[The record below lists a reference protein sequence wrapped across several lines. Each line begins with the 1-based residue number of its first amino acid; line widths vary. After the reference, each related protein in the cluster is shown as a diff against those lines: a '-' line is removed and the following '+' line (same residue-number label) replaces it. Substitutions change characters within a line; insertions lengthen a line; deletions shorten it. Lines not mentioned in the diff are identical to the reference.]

1 MGLIDDDSFNES
13 VHSSAIMLTD
23 ESDRIPSTTLA
34 VLRGILVKSLSRENL
49 SLTDQ
54 QQLLGTRKARHVQFS
69 LAGNRDAT
77 VQKQSRPSS
86 ANRELQKER
95 EERIKQM
102 KERQN
107 EERQKKLE
115 ELKAQALAAQKF
127 REQKEEERRRRMDDL
142 RRRES
147 DRRSQV
153 EERRRAIIEADNE
166 RREYILR
173 KNQER
178 DQRMETKRRNDRG
191 SIQFAFG
198 SSTPRMIDTSDS
210 GMCSS
215 FWAHRRATSITNVA
229 YTGAALTRRSS
240 ERELTD
246 SASKKRA
253 TSASGLDRSTDDQR
267 RMSSSMYE
275 VFNWTSTSECPR
287 KLTFSLAGS
296 GINIDDPPTA
306 AEYQP
311 AASRNYASGKDDT
324 AEMNYQRTVNRRKT
338 DLMPTIPSPRD
349 SSRSSLGTHTPRTP
363 GRAFSMTRL
372 DQLAQP
378 RRRNGEHISAI
389 LERERRQALELEN
402 LTRLS
407 LSSSRSSPTG
417 SGGNSKR
424 MSRSMS
430 QLAGSGAKYR
440 NQSQDS
446 NSGRSPGFG
455 GGRKSSFNSSSINS
469 GSTSPM
475 RRNDTSKSMSQLNT
489 AGSTPRITKT
499 ERLRQQYHHH
509 QQQQQHHQ
517 QHQNQLLVTNG
528 LRSGE
533 MTPTSLN
540 TSRPG
545 SAMSSSTTASGI
557 VYRRTLPAQRKPRPA
572 SIAVT
577 GVSASGLKED
587 KPPLPKTG
595 SGASTGSG
603 VSSATSKHRLSSAG
617 SGSLTTTPAKSASG
631 TETPTKK
638 PLTLHSAEKRS
649 AGARGATPKAS
660 STPLQS
666 PGPEKASRN
675 LLDSLKKSADG
686 PKKVPASKTP
696 AQKDDAVVVE
706 AKQEPP
712 SVAAPK
718 VEELSAQQE
727 AILQRDDGSQ
737 QASLV
742 EVDQSFGQEEQPQQ
756 QQEEVV
762 VPVQQEAPAPAQ
774 TEDAELPKQ
783 AEEAVT
789 VEVVEQAPTTKQQQQ
804 APLEQQDVSAVQAA
818 EPTMMVAEEVPENV
832 NGSLTVEVSGA
843 GADAMTASMI
853 AKRINTEEEAKA
865 ALAERRRL
873 AREEAERLAE
883 LERKRIEAEEQ
894 AERQRILEEEER
906 LRKLEEETIRLAE
919 EQRRMEEERL
929 QQAIEEARRRDEEER
944 KRREE
949 EARQKA
955 EREEA
960 ERKAREEA
968 ERQRVEM
975 AERLKKEEKEREERR
990 KRVEAIM
997 SRTRAK
1003 GAANNTPT
1011 KNNEDDKENA
1021 MSKSQIVLSSTPAA
1035 LPTGTAMS
1043 ASTISMTDSFIA
1055 SEIRQEQQ
1063 QQQQQTQHQS
1073 LEQAMESLSL
1083 SNNNTTSS
1091 NSSSSSSDTL
1101 ANSSTINNN
1110 INNNNNNTNGGNV
1123 QFDKSVTEKENL
1135 LLASSTAGAAVVVA
1149 NNNLNNGSTSNGTVV
1164 EPATNEEGTNGTKGE
1179 SLLLTTNGKSEQQS
1193 PAMMA
1198 SSNGSSNATTANS
1211 TSDLI
1216 IEDALMGQTNGHKN
1230 GTMDNVF
1237 AVNDSMKAQT
1247 VPTELTNNFYTP
1259 KNGDHHQ
1266 NGDSSGDGAD
1276 RDAYPSLIEPNTAGT
1291 EQQQHCSS
1299 FDSSGTVSTATTETT
1314 IVMADGASTNADQL
1328 IDFASFSTS
1337 EEPFGHSMPRDASVS
1352 DANFNPLLA
1361 SPAFGGSVAGAGSE
1375 NETSLAQHTPLD
1387 VHNISNNNSI
1397 NPFFTVSDPVL
1408 LDSKRRESGGNDA
1421 PEAVLFDLTLDNT
1434 GNGGS
1439 NNSITSSPFF
1449 NNNNNNNTAPS
1460 SNNTPWLVSA
1470 TTDGQENR
1478 DLSLL

>member
-1 MGLIDDDSFNES
+1 MP
-13 VHSSAIMLTD
+13 SSAAMLTD

-49 SLTDQ
+49 SLIDQ

-69 LAGNRDAT
+69 LEMRPYKNNQDRLQPIET
-77 VQKQSRPSS
+77 VYMNNLLRIPFTGLLALAMIVSITVEIQKV
-86 ANRELQKER
+86 ER

-178 DQRMETKRRNDRG
+178 EQRMETKRRNDRG

-253 TSASGLDRSTDDQR
+253 TSASGLDRSTD
-267 RMSSSMYE
+267 
-275 VFNWTSTSECPR
+275 
-287 KLTFSLAGS
+287 
-296 GINIDDPPTA
+296 
-306 AEYQP
+306 
-311 AASRNYASGKDDT
+311 DDT

-417 SGGNSKR
+417 SGSNSKR

-446 NSGRSPGFG
+446 NSGRSPGFS
-455 GGRKSSFNSSSINS
+455 GGRKSSFNSSSMNS
-469 GSTSPM
+469 GSNSPM

-489 AGSTPRITKT
+489 VGSTPRITKT
-499 ERLRQQYHHH
+499 ERLRQQYHH
-509 QQQQQHHQ
+509 QQQQ

-577 GVSASGLKED
+577 GVTASGLKED

-603 VSSATSKHRLSSAG
+603 VTSASSKHRLSSAG
-617 SGSLTTTPAKSASG
+617 SGSIHTTPAKSSSG
-631 TETPTKK
+631 METPTKK
-638 PLTLHSAEKRS
+638 PMTLHSAEKRS
-649 AGARGATPKAS
+649 TSIRGTTPKAS

-666 PGPEKASRN
+666 PGPEKASRS
-675 LLDSLKKSADG
+675 LQDSLKKAADVG
-686 PKKVPASKTP
+686 KKVPSTNEKPLAKVP
-696 AQKDDAVVVE
+696 VPKDDAVVVE
-706 AKQEPP
+706 AKQDAPP
-712 SVAAPK
+712 VAPK
-718 VEELSAQQE
+718 LEEQNAVPE
-727 AILQRDDGSQ
+727 TVASQ
-737 QASLV
+737 DESTPQASLV

-762 VPVQQEAPAPAQ
+762 IPVQQEAPAPAQ
-774 TEDAELPKQ
+774 TEVVELSHQADAITEPTPL
-783 AEEAVT
+783 
-789 VEVVEQAPTTKQQQQ
+789 VEQAEM
-804 APLEQQDVSAVQAA
+804 EQQEISVVKM
-818 EPTMMVAEEVPENV
+818 ETTVMPAEETIEIV
-832 NGSLTVEVSGA
+832 NSNLTIDGA
-843 GADAMTASMI
+843 GIGADAMTASMI
-853 AKRINTEEEAKA
+853 AKRITTEEEAKA

-873 AREEAERLAE
+873 AREEAERQAE

-1003 GAANNTPT
+1003 GAASNTPT

-1035 LPTGTAMS
+1035 LSTGTAI
-1043 ASTISMTDSFIA
+1043 T
-1055 SEIRQEQQ
+1055 
-1063 QQQQQTQHQS
+1063 
-1073 LEQAMESLSL
+1073 
-1083 SNNNTTSS
+1083 
-1091 NSSSSSSDTL
+1091 
-1101 ANSSTINNN
+1101 
-1110 INNNNNNTNGGNV
+1110 
-1123 QFDKSVTEKENL
+1123 
-1135 LLASSTAGAAVVVA
+1135 
-1149 NNNLNNGSTSNGTVV
+1149 TSNGTGDDTS
-1164 EPATNEEGTNGTKGE
+1164 TNAEGTNNGTKSE
-1179 SLLLTTNGKSEQQS
+1179 SLALTTNGKTEQQS
-1193 PAMMA
+1193 STMMA
-1198 SSNGSSNATTANS
+1198 SSNGSNATANS

-1237 AVNDSMKAQT
+1237 AVNDLMKPEN
-1247 VPTELTNNFYTP
+1247 VPMELNDFIIS
-1259 KNGDHHQ
+1259 KHGDLHLY
-1266 NGDSSGDGAD
+1266 DDGS
-1276 RDAYPSLIEPNTAGT
+1276 YPSIVNRSATVDEK
-1291 EQQQHCSS
+1291 QHSS
-1299 FDSSGTVSTATTETT
+1299 FDSSGTGSTVTTEST
-1314 IVMADGASTNADQL
+1314 IVTAGYPSTNAVDPL
-1328 IDFASFSTS
+1328 IDFASFSINDDPGQS
-1337 EEPFGHSMPRDASVS
+1337 IPREGSVS
-1352 DANFNPLLA
+1352 DANFNPLI
-1361 SPAFGGSVAGAGSE
+1361 PFGTADSDKMTVV
-1375 NETSLAQHTPLD
+1375 QHTSLD
-1387 VHNISNNNSI
+1387 VHNASNNNSI
-1397 NPFFTVSDPVL
+1397 NPFFVSNENVTYPVQ
-1408 LDSKRRESGGNDA
+1408 DERDRELSDNHA
-1421 PEAVLFDLTLDNT
+1421 SEAVLFDLALDNT
-1434 GNGGS
+1434 TSTTTTGS
-1439 NNSITSSPFF
+1439 TLF
-1449 NNNNNNNTAPS
+1449 NNNNNTP

-1470 TTDGQENR
+1470 TSDGQDNR
-1478 DLSLL
+1478 GNVGRSGRQAAAPYIHSFFPSILNTALAF

>member
-1 MGLIDDDSFNES
+1 LLVMGLIDDDSFNES

-86 ANRELQKER
+86 ANRDRLHEQSVAHTLHWFACVGDDSVDNGRNTEELQKER

-253 TSASGLDRSTDDQR
+253 TSASGLDRSTD
-267 RMSSSMYE
+267 
-275 VFNWTSTSECPR
+275 
-287 KLTFSLAGS
+287 
-296 GINIDDPPTA
+296 
-306 AEYQP
+306 
-311 AASRNYASGKDDT
+311 DDT

-617 SGSLTTTPAKSASG
+617 SGSITTTPAKSASG

-818 EPTMMVAEEVPENV
+818 EPTVMVAEEVPENV

-1021 MSKSQIVLSSTPAA
+1021 MSKSQI
-1035 LPTGTAMS
+1035 
-1043 ASTISMTDSFIA
+1043 
-1055 SEIRQEQQ
+1055 
-1063 QQQQQTQHQS
+1063 
-1073 LEQAMESLSL
+1073 
-1083 SNNNTTSS
+1083 
-1091 NSSSSSSDTL
+1091 
-1101 ANSSTINNN
+1101 
-1110 INNNNNNTNGGNV
+1110 
-1123 QFDKSVTEKENL
+1123 FDKSVTEKENL

-1247 VPTELTNNFYTP
+1247 VPTELTNDFYTP

-1266 NGDSSGDGAD
+1266 NGDSSGDGTD

-1299 FDSSGTVSTATTETT
+1299 FDSSGTVSTVTTETT

-1449 NNNNNNNTAPS
+1449 NNNNNNNNNTAPS

-1478 DLSLL
+1478 GK

>member
-1 MGLIDDDSFNES
+1 
-13 VHSSAIMLTD
+13 MLTD

-311 AASRNYASGKDDT
+311 AASRNYASGKGKAILYVCSCDSNGRTAMPSISPLPSFASLFKHDT

-363 GRAFSMTRL
+363 GS
-372 DQLAQP
+372 
-378 RRRNGEHISAI
+378 
-389 LERERRQALELEN
+389 
-402 LTRLS
+402 
-407 LSSSRSSPTG
+407 
-417 SGGNSKR
+417 
-424 MSRSMS
+424 
-430 QLAGSGAKYR
+430 
-440 NQSQDS
+440 
-446 NSGRSPGFG
+446 
-455 GGRKSSFNSSSINS
+455 
-469 GSTSPM
+469 
-475 RRNDTSKSMSQLNT
+475 
-489 AGSTPRITKT
+489 
-499 ERLRQQYHHH
+499 
-509 QQQQQHHQ
+509 
-517 QHQNQLLVTNG
+517 

-577 GVSASGLKED
+577 GVSASGLKE
-587 KPPLPKTG
+587 G
-595 SGASTGSG
+595 F
-603 VSSATSKHRLSSAG
+603 ATSKHRLSSAG
-617 SGSLTTTPAKSASG
+617 SGSITTTPAKSASG

-666 PGPEKASRN
+666 PGPEKASRS

-686 PKKVPASKTP
+686 PKKAPASKTP

-706 AKQEPP
+706 AKQEP

-727 AILQRDDGSQ
+727 AILPRDDGSQ

-783 AEEAVT
+783 AEEVVT

-818 EPTMMVAEEVPENV
+818 EPTVMVAEEVPENV

-1110 INNNNNNTNGGNV
+1110 INNNNNNNTNGGNV

-1230 GTMDNVF
+1230 GTMDNVLF
-1237 AVNDSMKAQT
+1237 
-1247 VPTELTNNFYTP
+1247 
-1259 KNGDHHQ
+1259 
-1266 NGDSSGDGAD
+1266 
-1276 RDAYPSLIEPNTAGT
+1276 
-1291 EQQQHCSS
+1291 
-1299 FDSSGTVSTATTETT
+1299 
-1314 IVMADGASTNADQL
+1314 
-1328 IDFASFSTS
+1328 
-1337 EEPFGHSMPRDASVS
+1337 PRVS
-1352 DANFNPLLA
+1352 D
-1361 SPAFGGSVAGAGSE
+1361 
-1375 NETSLAQHTPLD
+1375 
-1387 VHNISNNNSI
+1387 I
-1397 NPFFTVSDPVL
+1397 
-1408 LDSKRRESGGNDA
+1408 
-1421 PEAVLFDLTLDNT
+1421 
-1434 GNGGS
+1434 
-1439 NNSITSSPFF
+1439 
-1449 NNNNNNNTAPS
+1449 
-1460 SNNTPWLVSA
+1460 
-1470 TTDGQENR
+1470 
-1478 DLSLL
+1478 

>member
-1 MGLIDDDSFNES
+1 
-13 VHSSAIMLTD
+13 MLTD

-86 ANRELQKER
+86 ANRDRLHEQSVAHTLHWFACVGDDSVDNGRNTEELQKER

-253 TSASGLDRSTDDQR
+253 TSASGLDRSTD
-267 RMSSSMYE
+267 
-275 VFNWTSTSECPR
+275 
-287 KLTFSLAGS
+287 
-296 GINIDDPPTA
+296 
-306 AEYQP
+306 
-311 AASRNYASGKDDT
+311 
-324 AEMNYQRTVNRRKT
+324 
-338 DLMPTIPSPRD
+338 
-349 SSRSSLGTHTPRTP
+349 
-363 GRAFSMTRL
+363 
-372 DQLAQP
+372 
-378 RRRNGEHISAI
+378 
-389 LERERRQALELEN
+389 
-402 LTRLS
+402 
-407 LSSSRSSPTG
+407 
-417 SGGNSKR
+417 
-424 MSRSMS
+424 
-430 QLAGSGAKYR
+430 
-440 NQSQDS
+440 
-446 NSGRSPGFG
+446 
-455 GGRKSSFNSSSINS
+455 
-469 GSTSPM
+469 
-475 RRNDTSKSMSQLNT
+475 
-489 AGSTPRITKT
+489 
-499 ERLRQQYHHH
+499 
-509 QQQQQHHQ
+509 
-517 QHQNQLLVTNG
+517 G

-577 GVSASGLKED
+577 GVSASGLKE
-587 KPPLPKTG
+587 G
-595 SGASTGSG
+595 F
-603 VSSATSKHRLSSAG
+603 ATSKHRLSSAG
-617 SGSLTTTPAKSASG
+617 SGSITTTPAKSASG

-666 PGPEKASRN
+666 PGPEKASRS

-686 PKKVPASKTP
+686 PKKAPASKTP

-706 AKQEPP
+706 AKQEP

-727 AILQRDDGSQ
+727 AILPRDDGSQ

-783 AEEAVT
+783 AEEVVT

-818 EPTMMVAEEVPENV
+818 EPTVMVAEEVPENV

-1110 INNNNNNTNGGNV
+1110 INNNNNNNTNGGNV

-1230 GTMDNVF
+1230 GTMDNVLF
-1237 AVNDSMKAQT
+1237 
-1247 VPTELTNNFYTP
+1247 
-1259 KNGDHHQ
+1259 
-1266 NGDSSGDGAD
+1266 
-1276 RDAYPSLIEPNTAGT
+1276 
-1291 EQQQHCSS
+1291 
-1299 FDSSGTVSTATTETT
+1299 
-1314 IVMADGASTNADQL
+1314 
-1328 IDFASFSTS
+1328 
-1337 EEPFGHSMPRDASVS
+1337 PRVS
-1352 DANFNPLLA
+1352 D
-1361 SPAFGGSVAGAGSE
+1361 
-1375 NETSLAQHTPLD
+1375 
-1387 VHNISNNNSI
+1387 I
-1397 NPFFTVSDPVL
+1397 
-1408 LDSKRRESGGNDA
+1408 
-1421 PEAVLFDLTLDNT
+1421 
-1434 GNGGS
+1434 
-1439 NNSITSSPFF
+1439 
-1449 NNNNNNNTAPS
+1449 
-1460 SNNTPWLVSA
+1460 
-1470 TTDGQENR
+1470 
-1478 DLSLL
+1478 

>member
-178 DQRMETKRRNDRG
+178 EQRMETKRRNDRG

-363 GRAFSMTRL
+363 DRAFSMTRL

-455 GGRKSSFNSSSINS
+455 GGRKSSFNSS
-469 GSTSPM
+469 
-475 RRNDTSKSMSQLNT
+475 
-489 AGSTPRITKT
+489 
-499 ERLRQQYHHH
+499 
-509 QQQQQHHQ
+509 
-517 QHQNQLLVTNG
+517 
-528 LRSGE
+528 
-533 MTPTSLN
+533 LN

-617 SGSLTTTPAKSASG
+617 SGSITTTPAKSASG

-649 AGARGATPKAS
+649 AGARGSTPKAS

-686 PKKVPASKTP
+686 PKKAPAPKTP

-706 AKQEPP
+706 AKQEP

-818 EPTMMVAEEVPENV
+818 EPTAMVAEEVPENV

-1063 QQQQQTQHQS
+1063 QQQQQQTQQQS

-1110 INNNNNNTNGGNV
+1110 INNNNNNNNNTNGGNV

-1247 VPTELTNNFYTP
+1247 VSTELTNDFYTP
-1259 KNGDHHQ
+1259 KNGEHHQ

-1276 RDAYPSLIEPNTAGT
+1276 RDAYPSLIEPANTAGT

-1299 FDSSGTVSTATTETT
+1299 FDSSGTVSTVTTETT

-1361 SPAFGGSVAGAGSE
+1361 SPAFGGSVAAGSE
-1375 NETSLAQHTPLD
+1375 NETSLAQHTSLD

-1449 NNNNNNNTAPS
+1449 NNNNNNTAPS

>member
-1 MGLIDDDSFNES
+1 MVYLDDDGTPN
-13 VHSSAIMLTD
+13 SSIVMLAD

-49 SLTDQ
+49 TLTDQ
-54 QQLLGTRKARHVQFS
+54 QQLLDTRRDRHVQFS
-69 LAGNRDAT
+69 LAGNRDASA
-77 VQKQSRPSS
+77 QKQSRPSS

-246 SASKKRA
+246 GAAKKRA

-275 VFNWTSTSECPR
+275 VFNWSSTSECPR
-287 KLTFSLAGS
+287 KLTFSLAAGP
-296 GINIDDPPTA
+296 GINIDEPPTA

-311 AASRNYASGKDDT
+311 AVTRSSHASGKDDT

-363 GRAFSMTRL
+363 G
-372 DQLAQP
+372 
-378 RRRNGEHISAI
+378 
-389 LERERRQALELEN
+389 
-402 LTRLS
+402 
-407 LSSSRSSPTG
+407 
-417 SGGNSKR
+417 
-424 MSRSMS
+424 
-430 QLAGSGAKYR
+430 
-440 NQSQDS
+440 
-446 NSGRSPGFG
+446 
-455 GGRKSSFNSSSINS
+455 
-469 GSTSPM
+469 
-475 RRNDTSKSMSQLNT
+475 
-489 AGSTPRITKT
+489 
-499 ERLRQQYHHH
+499 
-509 QQQQQHHQ
+509 
-517 QHQNQLLVTNG
+517 

-545 SAMSSSTTASGI
+545 SALSSSTTASGV
-557 VYRRTLPAQRKPRPA
+557 VYRRSVPAQRKPRPA

-577 GVSASGLKED
+577 GVSASGLKEE

-595 SGASTGSG
+595 SGAPGTGVGAAHTGS
-603 VSSATSKHRLSSAG
+603 KLRLSSAG
-617 SGSLTTTPAKSASG
+617 SGSINTTPVKSASG
-631 TETPTKK
+631 TDTPTRK
-638 PLTLHSAEKRS
+638 PLSIHSTEKR
-649 AGARGATPKAS
+649 ARGSTTPRVASS

-666 PGPEKASRN
+666 PGPEKANRT
-675 LLDSLKKSADG
+675 LQDSLKKNGAEVATKKPAPLADD
-686 PKKVPASKTP
+686 KAN
-696 AQKDDAVVVE
+696 
-706 AKQEPP
+706 AKQ
-712 SVAAPK
+712 
-718 VEELSAQQE
+718 Q
-727 AILQRDDGSQ
+727 
-737 QASLV
+737 
-742 EVDQSFGQEEQPQQ
+742 
-756 QQEEVV
+756 
-762 VPVQQEAPAPAQ
+762 
-774 TEDAELPKQ
+774 
-783 AEEAVT
+783 
-789 VEVVEQAPTTKQQQQ
+789 QQQQ
-804 APLEQQDVSAVQAA
+804 APKEEVTVEENKNKSGPDTVAAVPVPVPSAEPPVQPEPAGPTQEPVEQPPTAVVQGTAQQEQQQQQQQQKDTAPQDQVEPVVIVTTEEVSTVPAVA
-818 EPTMMVAEEVPENV
+818 EPTEPTPAVKQQQEPVRRDTAPETTVAPVAEVPESNLV
-832 NGSLTVEVSGA
+832 AADAGTGGA
-843 GADAMTASMI
+843 GGDMMTASMI
-853 AKRINTEEEAKA
+853 AKRITTEEEAKA

-873 AREEAERLAE
+873 AREEAERQAE
-883 LERKRIEAEEQ
+883 LERRRIEAEEQ

-906 LRKLEEETIRLAE
+906 LRKLEEDTIRLAE
-919 EQRRMEEERL
+919 EQRRMEDERL

-949 EARQKA
+949 EARQKV

-968 ERQRVEM
+968 ERQRLEM
-975 AERLKKEEKEREERR
+975 VERLKKEEKEREERR

-1003 GAANNTPT
+1003 GSANNTPS

-1021 MSKSQIVLSSTPAA
+1021 MSKSQIVLSSTPAV

-1055 SEIRQEQQ
+1055 SEIRQEQEQ
-1063 QQQQQTQHQS
+1063 QQQQQQQEQQQSNES
-1073 LEQAMESLSL
+1073 LEKAMESLSL
-1083 SNNNTTSS
+1083 SNNNINTNNGIDSNS
-1091 NSSSSSSDTL
+1091 NSSNTSSSE
-1101 ANSSTINNN
+1101 TIA
-1110 INNNNNNTNGGNV
+1110 NNNNNISGSNNSEYER
-1123 QFDKSVTEKENL
+1123 SVTEKESL
-1135 LLASSTAGAAVVVA
+1135 LLNASGAVVA
-1149 NNNLNNGSTSNGTVV
+1149 NNNLNNSTSGGVSNGTIGSTT
-1164 EPATNEEGTNGTKGE
+1164 ANDEGPLVT
-1179 SLLLTTNGKSEQQS
+1179 TTNGKAEP
-1193 PAMMA
+1193 PAT
-1198 SSNGSSNATTANS
+1198 SNGGSHGDSANTT

-1230 GTMDNVF
+1230 GTIDNVF
-1237 AVNDSMKAQT
+1237 DEHVGGGGGIGGDTVSLEST
-1247 VPTELTNNFYTP
+1247 VPIPLEITGDFLSP
-1259 KNGDHHQ
+1259 KQPNYDVTASFDPFSPFG
-1266 NGDSSGDGAD
+1266 GDGDDDGGAFGEH
-1276 RDAYPSLIEPNTAGT
+1276 P
-1291 EQQQHCSS
+1291 EQQQSS
-1299 FDSSGTVSTATTETT
+1299 FDSSATSSTATTDTTT
-1314 IVMADGASTNADQL
+1314 ITTTGTVSGTTGYDQL
-1328 IDFASFSTS
+1328 IDFASLPTVDDD
-1337 EEPFGHSMPRDASVS
+1337 GDDDARAVVTNDS
-1352 DANFNPLLA
+1352 NFNPLVA
-1361 SPAFGGSVAGAGSE
+1361 TGGSDAEHHHHSFDYR
-1375 NETSLAQHTPLD
+1375 NN
-1387 VHNISNNNSI
+1387 HNNNNNSI
-1397 NPFFTVSDPVL
+1397 N
-1408 LDSKRRESGGNDA
+1408 
-1421 PEAVLFDLTLDNT
+1421 LFDITPSFDDGGDRT
-1434 GNGGS
+1434 GTNYL
-1439 NNSITSSPFF
+1439 
-1449 NNNNNNNTAPS
+1449 NNNNNATLTATTNPR
-1460 SNNTPWLVSA
+1460 LVSA
-1470 TTDGQENR
+1470 TSDGQENR

>member
-1 MGLIDDDSFNES
+1 MLKVKIAAPELELDAFVVILMALIDDDSFNES
-13 VHSSAIMLTD
+13 MPSSATIMLTD

-54 QQLLGTRKARHVQFS
+54 QQLLGETRKARHVQFS
-69 LAGNRDAT
+69 L
-77 VQKQSRPSS
+77 
-86 ANRELQKER
+86 ELQKER

-178 DQRMETKRRNDRG
+178 EQRMETKRRNDRG

-296 GINIDDPPTA
+296 GINIDDPPSA

-311 AASRNYASGKDDT
+311 AASHDT

-363 GRAFSMTRL
+363 GSRAFSMTRL

-455 GGRKSSFNSSSINS
+455 GGRKSSFNSSSMNS

-489 AGSTPRITKT
+489 VGSTPRVTKT
-499 ERLRQQYHHH
+499 ERLRQQYH
-509 QQQQQHHQ
+509 QQQQHQ

-533 MTPTSLN
+533 MTPNSLN

-577 GVSASGLKED
+577 GVTASGLKED

-617 SGSLTTTPAKSASG
+617 SGSINTTPAKSASG
-631 TETPTKK
+631 TETPTKR
-638 PLTLHSAEKRS
+638 PLSIHSAEKRS
-649 AGARGATPKAS
+649 TSVRGATPKAS

-675 LLDSLKKSADG
+675 LHDSLKKSAEST
-686 PKKVPASKTP
+686 KKVPATKAP
-696 AQKDDAVVVE
+696 AQKEETVVVE
-706 AKQEPP
+706 TKPE
-712 SVAAPK
+712 AAPVVPK
-718 VEELSAQQE
+718 VEEPIVQTE
-727 AILQRDDGSQ
+727 EVVMQRDESSQ

-742 EVDQSFGQEEQPQQ
+742 EIDQSSFGQEEQPQQ

-762 VPVQQEAPAPAQ
+762 IPVQQEAPAVAPPAQ
-774 TEDAELPKQ
+774 AEFAELPKQ
-783 AEEAVT
+783 AET
-789 VEVVEQAPTTKQQQQ
+789 VVPVQEEQASPTS
-804 APLEQQDVSAVQAA
+804 LEQQQDTSAVQAEVSA
-818 EPTMMVAEEVPENV
+818 VEEMMPESV
-832 NGSLTVEVSGA
+832 NGSLTVEGTGS

-853 AKRINTEEEAKA
+853 AKRITTEEEAKA

-873 AREEAERLAE
+873 AREEAERQAE

-1003 GAANNTPT
+1003 GTANNTPT

-1063 QQQQQTQHQS
+1063 QQQQTQS

-1083 SNNNTTSS
+1083 SNNNNNNNASS
-1091 NSSSSSSDTL
+1091 NNSSSSSSSSSSDT
-1101 ANSSTINNN
+1101 NSSTVINNN
-1110 INNNNNNTNGGNV
+1110 INNNTNGS
-1123 QFDKSVTEKENL
+1123 QFEKSVTEKENL
-1135 LLASSTAGAAVVVA
+1135 LLASSIPSGAT
-1149 NNNLNNGSTSNGTVV
+1149 NNNLNNGSTSNGTAVV
-1164 EPATNEEGTNGTKGE
+1164 DPTVPNDQATTNNGTKGE
-1179 SLLLTTNGKSEQQS
+1179 SIVLTTNGKPEQQS

-1198 SSNGSSNATTANS
+1198 SSNGSSATTTANS

-1237 AVNDSMKAQT
+1237 AVNDLMKPQT
-1247 VPTELTNNFYTP
+1247 IPIELNDFLAP
-1259 KNGDHHQ
+1259 RNGDDHL
-1266 NGDSSGDGAD
+1266 NGGDGDDGAFD
-1276 RDAYPSLIEPNTAGT
+1276 RDDYRSLVGPNTAGS
-1291 EQQQHCSS
+1291 EQLQEHSS
-1299 FDSSGTVSTATTETT
+1299 FESSGTASTVTTETT
-1314 IVMADGASTNADQL
+1314 IVTAGGGGSRTSNADQL

-1337 EEPFGHSMPRDASVS
+1337 DEAALPPREVES
-1352 DANFNPLLA
+1352 DANFNPLKLT
-1361 SPAFGGSVAGAGSE
+1361 SPFDAADTE
-1375 NETSLAQHTPLD
+1375 NVTLAQHNL
-1387 VHNISNNNSI
+1387 SNNNSI
-1397 NPFFTVSDPVL
+1397 NPFFTSDDSVL
-1408 LDSKRRESGGNDA
+1408 DQA
-1421 PEAVLFDLTLDNT
+1421 A
-1434 GNGGS
+1434 
-1439 NNSITSSPFF
+1439 
-1449 NNNNNNNTAPS
+1449 
-1460 SNNTPWLVSA
+1460 
-1470 TTDGQENR
+1470 
-1478 DLSLL
+1478 

>member
-1 MGLIDDDSFNES
+1 MADSTEEINQ
-13 VHSSAIMLTD
+13 
-23 ESDRIPSTTLA
+23 
-34 VLRGILVKSLSRENL
+34 ILNDKTQSP
-49 SLTDQ
+49 
-54 QQLLGTRKARHVQFS
+54 GTIE
-69 LAGNRDAT
+69 AGNRDAT
-77 VQKQSRPSS
+77 AQKQSRPSS

-142 RRRES
+142 RRREN

-178 DQRMETKRRNDRG
+178 DQRMETKRRSDRG

-246 SASKKRA
+246 GAAKKRA

-287 KLTFSLAGS
+287 KLTFSLAGT

-306 AEYQP
+306 GDYQP
-311 AASRNYASGKDDT
+311 AMSRSYASGKDDT

-417 SGGNSKR
+417 SGGANSKR

-455 GGRKSSFNSSSINS
+455 GGGRKSSFNTSINS

-489 AGSTPRITKT
+489 LHGVGGAGRINKT
-499 ERLRQQYHHH
+499 ERLRQQY
-509 QQQQQHHQ
+509 QQQQHQQ
-517 QHQNQLLVTNG
+517 QHLQNQHLVTNG

-545 SAMSSSTTASGI
+545 SAMSSSTTASGV
-557 VYRRTLPAQRKPRPA
+557 VYRRSLPAQRKPRPA

-577 GVSASGLKED
+577 GVSASGLKEE

-595 SGASTGSG
+595 PSGASTG
-603 VSSATSKHRLSSAG
+603 VTSAGSKHRLSSAG
-617 SGSLTTTPAKSASG
+617 SGSIHTTPAKSSSG

-638 PLTLHSAEKRS
+638 AIAPQSADRQRVANS
-649 AGARGATPKAS
+649 RGTTPKAS

-675 LLDSLKKSADG
+675 LHDSLKKMSVAPAVVDVAS
-686 PKKVPASKTP
+686 KKVSTEDKPKQATPKDAEVVTVVQEKKPDVPKMEVSIAEEENPMQPETTAPQAPAPVVEQPLNQHEQQT
-696 AQKDDAVVVE
+696 AQKKE
-706 AKQEPP
+706 
-712 SVAAPK
+712 
-718 VEELSAQQE
+718 
-727 AILQRDDGSQ
+727 
-737 QASLV
+737 
-742 EVDQSFGQEEQPQQ
+742 
-756 QQEEVV
+756 QEEVV
-762 VPVQQEAPAPAQ
+762 ASVQQEIISIVDEAPESAEPKPAS
-774 TEDAELPKQ
+774 
-783 AEEAVT
+783 
-789 VEVVEQAPTTKQQQQ
+789 VEVVEEPMVSKQPEQPDTQRDTAPETSV
-804 APLEQQDVSAVQAA
+804 AP
-818 EPTMMVAEEVPENV
+818 VAEVHEAN
-832 NGSLTVEVSGA
+832 NTSLTVDGA
-843 GADAMTASMI
+843 ALGGDSMTASMI

-894 AERQRILEEEER
+894 AERQRIAEEEER

-919 EQRRMEEERL
+919 EQQRMEEERL

-949 EARQKA
+949 EARQKV

-1003 GAANNTPT
+1003 GTANNTPT

-1021 MSKSQIVLSSTPAA
+1021 MSKSQIVLSSTPAT

-1063 QQQQQTQHQS
+1063 QTQQQQQEQS
-1073 LEQAMESLSL
+1073 LEKAMESLSL
-1083 SNNNTTSS
+1083 SNNNINNTNSSSS
-1091 NSSSSSSDTL
+1091 NSSSSSETL
-1101 ANSSTINNN
+1101 ANSSSL
-1110 INNNNNNTNGGNV
+1110 NNNNNGSIE
-1123 QFDKSVTEKENL
+1123 FDRSVSEKENL
-1135 LLASSTAGAAVVVA
+1135 LLRAGAPGLV
-1149 NNNLNNGSTSNGTVV
+1149 NNNLNNGGASNGTTGSSPAALVDGVV
-1164 EPATNEEGTNGTKGE
+1164 GGTEGTNG
-1179 SLLLTTNGKSEQQS
+1179 SVNVATTNGKADQQQQQQQQQQ
-1193 PAMMA
+1193 PP
-1198 SSNGSSNATTANS
+1198 SSNGSNTTTANS

-1230 GTMDNVF
+1230 GTIDNVF
-1237 AVNDSMKAQT
+1237 DEHAPQKLQPSIPSDAPAAAAPDVPLDVNDFLISPKSTQQ
-1247 VPTELTNNFYTP
+1247 NNHF
-1259 KNGDHHQ
+1259 NGGD
-1266 NGDSSGDGAD
+1266 GDSFSPFN
-1276 RDAYPSLIEPNTAGT
+1276 DAAIVS
-1291 EQQQHCSS
+1291 EQQQSS
-1299 FDSSGTVSTATTETT
+1299 FDSSATSSTTTTDTTTVT
-1314 IVMADGASTNADQL
+1314 IGGDAVTVAANDQL

-1337 EEPFGHSMPRDASVS
+1337 DEAGQSLPLSDHTNLFVDGSSS
-1352 DANFNPLLA
+1352 DANFNPLT
-1361 SPAFGGSVAGAGSE
+1361 PFGTGA
-1375 NETSLAQHTPLD
+1375 TMHQQQQQQHY
-1387 VHNISNNNSI
+1387 HNLSNNNSI
-1397 NPFFTVSDPVL
+1397 NLFDATEHTEHTHLAACYDGSNGDATGGNSSSAVIFDL
-1408 LDSKRRESGGNDA
+1408 ALDSD
-1421 PEAVLFDLTLDNT
+1421 TTTTNT
-1434 GNGGS
+1434 
-1439 NNSITSSPFF
+1439 TSSTHPTATSSHFF
-1449 NNNNNNNTAPS
+1449 NNNNTTP
-1460 SNNTPWLVSA
+1460 NTPWLVSG
-1470 TTDGQENR
+1470 TSDSQENR

>member
-1 MGLIDDDSFNES
+1 MVLIDDDSLHEPT
-13 VHSSAIMLTD
+13 SSTSIMLTD

-49 SLTDQ
+49 SLIDQ

-77 VQKQSRPSS
+77 AQKQSRPSS

-142 RRRES
+142 RRREN

-178 DQRMETKRRNDRG
+178 DQRMETKRRSDRG

-246 SASKKRA
+246 GAAKKRA

-287 KLTFSLAGS
+287 KLTFSLAGT

-306 AEYQP
+306 GDYQP
-311 AASRNYASGKDDT
+311 AMSRSYASGKDDT

-417 SGGNSKR
+417 SGGANSKR

-455 GGRKSSFNSSSINS
+455 GGGRKSSFNTSINS
-469 GSTSPM
+469 G
-475 RRNDTSKSMSQLNT
+475 R
-489 AGSTPRITKT
+489 
-499 ERLRQQYHHH
+499 
-509 QQQQQHHQ
+509 
-517 QHQNQLLVTNG
+517 

-545 SAMSSSTTASGI
+545 SAMSSSTTASGV
-557 VYRRTLPAQRKPRPA
+557 VYRRSLPAQRKPRPA

-577 GVSASGLKED
+577 GVSASGLKEE

-595 SGASTGSG
+595 PSGASTG
-603 VSSATSKHRLSSAG
+603 VPSAGSKHRLSSAG
-617 SGSLTTTPAKSASG
+617 SGSIHTTPAKSSSG

-638 PLTLHSAEKRS
+638 AIAPQSADRQRVANS
-649 AGARGATPKAS
+649 RGTTPKAS

-675 LLDSLKKSADG
+675 LHDSLKKMSVAPAVVDVAS
-686 PKKVPASKTP
+686 KKVAAEDKPKQATPKDAEVVTVVQEKKPDVPKMEVSIAEEENPMQPEAMAPQAPAPAVEQPLNQHEQQT
-696 AQKDDAVVVE
+696 AQKKE
-706 AKQEPP
+706 
-712 SVAAPK
+712 
-718 VEELSAQQE
+718 
-727 AILQRDDGSQ
+727 
-737 QASLV
+737 
-742 EVDQSFGQEEQPQQ
+742 
-756 QQEEVV
+756 QEEVV
-762 VPVQQEAPAPAQ
+762 ASVQQEIISIVDEAPESAEPKPAS
-774 TEDAELPKQ
+774 
-783 AEEAVT
+783 
-789 VEVVEQAPTTKQQQQ
+789 VEVVEEPMVSKQPEQPDTQRDTAPETSV
-804 APLEQQDVSAVQAA
+804 AP
-818 EPTMMVAEEVPENV
+818 VAEVHEAN
-832 NGSLTVEVSGA
+832 NTSLTVDGA
-843 GADAMTASMI
+843 ALGGDSMTASMI

-894 AERQRILEEEER
+894 AERQRIAEEEER

-919 EQRRMEEERL
+919 EQQRMEEERL

-949 EARQKA
+949 EARQKV

-1003 GAANNTPT
+1003 GTANNTPT

-1021 MSKSQIVLSSTPAA
+1021 MSKTSNGTTGSSPAA
-1035 LPTGTAMS
+1035 LVDGVVGGTEGTNGSVNVATTNGK
-1043 ASTISMTDSFIA
+1043 AD
-1055 SEIRQEQQ
+1055 QQ
-1063 QQQQQTQHQS
+1063 QQQQQ
-1073 LEQAMESLSL
+1073 
-1083 SNNNTTSS
+1083 
-1091 NSSSSSSDTL
+1091 
-1101 ANSSTINNN
+1101 
-1110 INNNNNNTNGGNV
+1110 
-1123 QFDKSVTEKENL
+1123 
-1135 LLASSTAGAAVVVA
+1135 
-1149 NNNLNNGSTSNGTVV
+1149 
-1164 EPATNEEGTNGTKGE
+1164 
-1179 SLLLTTNGKSEQQS
+1179 QQ
-1193 PAMMA
+1193 PP
-1198 SSNGSSNATTANS
+1198 SSNGSNTTTANS

-1230 GTMDNVF
+1230 GTIDNV
-1237 AVNDSMKAQT
+1237 
-1247 VPTELTNNFYTP
+1247 L
-1259 KNGDHHQ
+1259 
-1266 NGDSSGDGAD
+1266 
-1276 RDAYPSLIEPNTAGT
+1276 
-1291 EQQQHCSS
+1291 
-1299 FDSSGTVSTATTETT
+1299 
-1314 IVMADGASTNADQL
+1314 
-1328 IDFASFSTS
+1328 
-1337 EEPFGHSMPRDASVS
+1337 
-1352 DANFNPLLA
+1352 
-1361 SPAFGGSVAGAGSE
+1361 
-1375 NETSLAQHTPLD
+1375 
-1387 VHNISNNNSI
+1387 
-1397 NPFFTVSDPVL
+1397 
-1408 LDSKRRESGGNDA
+1408 
-1421 PEAVLFDLTLDNT
+1421 
-1434 GNGGS
+1434 
-1439 NNSITSSPFF
+1439 
-1449 NNNNNNNTAPS
+1449 
-1460 SNNTPWLVSA
+1460 
-1470 TTDGQENR
+1470 
-1478 DLSLL
+1478 

>member
-1 MGLIDDDSFNES
+1 M
-13 VHSSAIMLTD
+13 SAD

-49 SLTDQ
+49 TLTDQ
-54 QQLLGTRKARHVQFS
+54 QQLLGGRRDRHVQFS
-69 LAGNRDAT
+69 LAGNRDASA
-77 VQKQSRPSS
+77 QKQSRPSS

-107 EERQKKLE
+107 EDRQKKLE

-142 RRRES
+142 RRREN

-246 SASKKRA
+246 GAAKKRA
-253 TSASGLDRSTDDQR
+253 TSASGLDRSTDDTR

-275 VFNWTSTSECPR
+275 VFNWTSTSESCPR
-287 KLTFSLAGS
+287 KLTFSLAAGP
-296 GINIDDPPTA
+296 GINIDEPPTA

-311 AASRNYASGKDDT
+311 AITRSSYASGKDDT

-372 DQLAQP
+372 DQLATP

-389 LERERRQALELEN
+389 AERERRQALELDN

-417 SGGNSKR
+417 TASKR

-430 QLAGSGAKYR
+430 QLAGGGGGGSGGAKYR

-446 NSGRSPGFG
+446 SSGRSYGGG
-455 GGRKSSFNSSSINS
+455 GGRKSLFNSSIHS
-469 GSTSPM
+469 GSSSPM
-475 RRNDTSKSMSQLNT
+475 RRTDTSKSMSQLNAAT
-489 AGSTPRITKT
+489 NLSVGSGPRSTTKT
-499 ERLRQQYHHH
+499 ERLRHQHH
-509 QQQQQHHQ
+509 QQQQQQSPSNQ
-517 QHQNQLLVTNG
+517 QQQLTNG

-545 SAMSSSTTASGI
+545 SALSSSTIASGV
-557 VYRRTLPAQRKPRPA
+557 VYRRSMPAQRKARPA

-577 GVSASGLKED
+577 GVTASGLKEE

-595 SGASTGSG
+595 SGVSAAGFTHGGS
-603 VSSATSKHRLSSAG
+603 KLRLSSAG
-617 SGSLTTTPAKSASG
+617 SGSINTTPVKSASG
-631 TETPTKK
+631 TETPTRK
-638 PLTLHSAEKRS
+638 PLSLHSAEKR
-649 AGARGATPKAS
+649 AARGAITSRVPSTAS
-660 STPLQS
+660 ASTPLQS
-666 PGPEKASRN
+666 PGPEKAARN
-675 LLDSLKKSADG
+675 LQDSLKKSAEVSKKLSSVSDDKPV
-686 PKKVPASKTP
+686 PKQP
-696 AQKDDAVVVE
+696 
-706 AKQEPP
+706 AKQEQELP
-712 SVAAPK
+712 VEVK
-718 VEELSAQQE
+718 VEEKQQE
-727 AILQRDDGSQ
+727 PVVL
-737 QASLV
+737 L
-742 EVDQSFGQEEQPQQ
+742 EELP
-756 QQEEVV
+756 VT
-762 VPVQQEAPAPAQ
+762 VPVQPETVPQEPLLVFEQPAGPNSEQ
-774 TEDAELPKQ
+774 QPLVQLEWQQQLPEEVSTVVQPETILIVTEDVVTPTASVAIDEL
-783 AEEAVT
+783 
-789 VEVVEQAPTTKQQQQ
+789 EVSPVKQQEPDGRDT
-804 APLEQQDVSAVQAA
+804 APETLVA
-818 EPTMMVAEEVPENV
+818 PVAEVQESNLVAV
-832 NGSLTVEVSGA
+832 DAGA
-843 GADAMTASMI
+843 GGDAMTASMI
-853 AKRINTEEEAKA
+853 AKRITTEGEAKA

-873 AREEAERLAE
+873 AREEAERQAE
-883 LERKRIEAEEQ
+883 LERQRIEAEEQ
-894 AERQRILEEEER
+894 AERQRVLDEEER

-919 EQRRMEEERL
+919 EQRRTEDERL
-929 QQAIEEARRRDEEER
+929 QQAIEEARRRDEEDR

-949 EARQKA
+949 EARQKV

-968 ERQRVEM
+968 ERQRLEM
-975 AERLKKEEKEREERR
+975 VERLKKEEKEREERR

-1003 GAANNTPT
+1003 GTANNTPT
-1011 KNNEDDKENA
+1011 KNNEDDKENS

-1055 SEIRQEQQ
+1055 SEIRQEQEQQHLQ
-1063 QQQQQTQHQS
+1063 QQNSQES
-1073 LEQAMESLSL
+1073 LEKTMESLSL
-1083 SNNNTTSS
+1083 SNNNINATHSSSNSSS
-1091 NSSSSSSDTL
+1091 NSSSSE
-1101 ANSSTINNN
+1101 TIA
-1110 INNNNNNTNGGNV
+1110 NNNNNNNNGGNNSIE
-1123 QFDKSVTEKENL
+1123 FERTVTDKENM
-1135 LLASSTAGAAVVVA
+1135 LLASGGGGIPAA
-1149 NNNLNNGSTSNGTVV
+1149 NNNLNNGTSGGASNGTSGPTSTDCALNDAPMVMTTANGKADPATSNG
-1164 EPATNEEGTNGTKGE
+1164 
-1179 SLLLTTNGKSEQQS
+1179 SH
-1193 PAMMA
+1193 
-1198 SSNGSSNATTANS
+1198 GSSTNS

-1230 GTMDNVF
+1230 GTIDNVF
-1237 AVNDSMKAQT
+1237 EEHVADAMPLRSAT
-1247 VPTELTNNFYTP
+1247 VPLEIADFLSP
-1259 KNGDHHQ
+1259 KRQSYDLC
-1266 NGDSSGDGAD
+1266 A
-1276 RDAYPSLIEPNTAGT
+1276 AAAAAGT
-1291 EQQQHCSS
+1291 FDPFSPFDDGSYGQDADLQQHSS
-1299 FDSSGTVSTATTETT
+1299 FDSSATSSTGTTDTTTVTT
-1314 IVMADGASTNADQL
+1314 TGTGAVASYDQL
-1328 IDFASFSTS
+1328 IDFASLPAADDDDIGSTTNDS
-1337 EEPFGHSMPRDASVS
+1337 
-1352 DANFNPLLA
+1352 NFNPLA
-1361 SPAFGGSVAGAGSE
+1361 APFGGAPEAPGSSD
-1375 NETSLAQHTPLD
+1375 TQHHPFD
-1387 VHNISNNNSI
+1387 YHNLSNNNSI
-1397 NPFFTVSDPVL
+1397 N
-1408 LDSKRRESGGNDA
+1408 
-1421 PEAVLFDLTLDNT
+1421 LFDTTSYDDGSSATTTNT
-1434 GNGGS
+1434 
-1439 NNSITSSPFF
+1439 TTTRF
-1449 NNNNNNNTAPS
+1449 NNNNNASIANPR
-1460 SNNTPWLVSA
+1460 LVSA
-1470 TTDGQENR
+1470 TSDGQEHR

>member
-69 LAGNRDAT
+69 L
-77 VQKQSRPSS
+77 
-86 ANRELQKER
+86 ELQKER

-349 SSRSSLGTHTPRTP
+349 SSRSSLG
-363 GRAFSMTRL
+363 RAFSMTRL

-617 SGSLTTTPAKSASG
+617 SGSITTTPAKSASG

-686 PKKVPASKTP
+686 PKKAPASKTL

-706 AKQEPP
+706 AKQEP

-718 VEELSAQQE
+718 VEELSVQQE
-727 AILQRDDGSQ
+727 AILPRDDGSQ

-818 EPTMMVAEEVPENV
+818 EPTVMVAEEVPENV

-1063 QQQQQTQHQS
+1063 QQQQQQTQHQS

-1247 VPTELTNNFYTP
+1247 VPTELTNDFYTP

-1266 NGDSSGDGAD
+1266 NGDSCGDGAD

-1299 FDSSGTVSTATTETT
+1299 FDSSGTVSTVTTETT

-1421 PEAVLFDLTLDNT
+1421 PEAILFDLTLDNT

-1449 NNNNNNNTAPS
+1449 NNNNNNNNNTAPS

>member
-1 MGLIDDDSFNES
+1 MVLIDDDSFNES
-13 VHSSAIMLTD
+13 TSSSAIMLTD

-54 QQLLGTRKARHVQFS
+54 QQLLGARKARHVQFS
-69 LAGNRDAT
+69 LAGNRDAS

-287 KLTFSLAGS
+287 KLTFSLAGT

-311 AASRNYASGKDDT
+311 AAPRNYASGK

-417 SGGNSKR
+417 GGGNSKR

-455 GGRKSSFNSSSINS
+455 GGRKSSFNSSAINS

-489 AGSTPRITKT
+489 VLSGSGSTPRITKT
-499 ERLRQQYHHH
+499 ERLRQQYHH
-509 QQQQQHHQ
+509 QQ

-557 VYRRTLPAQRKPRPA
+557 VYRRSLPAQRKPRPA

-577 GVSASGLKED
+577 GVTASGLKEE

-595 SGASTGSG
+595 SGASTGSS
-603 VSSATSKHRLSSAG
+603 VTSASSKHRLSSAG
-617 SGSLTTTPAKSASG
+617 SGSIHTTPAKSG

-638 PLTLHSAEKRS
+638 PLTLHSTEKRAS
-649 AGARGATPKAS
+649 SVRGTTPKAS

-675 LLDSLKKSADG
+675 LQDSLKKTADG
-686 PKKVPASKTP
+686 SKKVSVATEKPTTKPPAP
-696 AQKDDAVVVE
+696 KDDVVLAEVKQEAPVAVVKEKDQIVE
-706 AKQEPP
+706 VETTVSQEYG
-712 SVAAPK
+712 SVPT
-718 VEELSAQQE
+718 
-727 AILQRDDGSQ
+727 
-737 QASLV
+737 SLV
-742 EVDQSFGQEEQPQQ
+742 EMEQSFGQEEQPQQ

-762 VPVQQEAPAPAQ
+762 VPVQQEAPVLVPVSAES
-774 TEDAELPKQ
+774 TEQPKQ
-783 AEEAVT
+783 ADAIV
-789 VEVVEQAPTTKQQQQ
+789 VEVEQPVIEQQ
-804 APLEQQDVSAVQAA
+804 AEFDQPEKISAPAA
-818 EPTMMVAEEVPENV
+818 EVAAVPVEEMPETV
-832 NGSLTVEVSGA
+832 NGGLTVDGA
-843 GADAMTASMI
+843 AGVGDAMTASMI

-906 LRKLEEETIRLAE
+906 LRKLEEDTIRLAE

-949 EARQKA
+949 EVRQKA

-1003 GAANNTPT
+1003 GTANNTPT
-1011 KNNEDDKENA
+1011 KYE
-1021 MSKSQIVLSSTPAA
+1021 
-1035 LPTGTAMS
+1035 
-1043 ASTISMTDSFIA
+1043 
-1055 SEIRQEQQ
+1055 
-1063 QQQQQTQHQS
+1063 
-1073 LEQAMESLSL
+1073 
-1083 SNNNTTSS
+1083 
-1091 NSSSSSSDTL
+1091 
-1101 ANSSTINNN
+1101 
-1110 INNNNNNTNGGNV
+1110 
-1123 QFDKSVTEKENL
+1123 KSVTEKESL
-1135 LLASSTAGAAVVVA
+1135 LLASSTGVTVVA
-1149 NNNLNNGSTSNGTVV
+1149 NNNHSNGAASNGTSAV
-1164 EPATNEEGTNGTKGE
+1164 ESATNDEGVNGA
-1179 SLLLTTNGKSEQQS
+1179 SIIVPTTN
-1193 PAMMA
+1193 
-1198 SSNGSSNATTANS
+1198 ANS
-1211 TSDLI
+1211 TSGLI

-1230 GTMDNVF
+1230 GTMDNVLF
-1237 AVNDSMKAQT
+1237 
-1247 VPTELTNNFYTP
+1247 
-1259 KNGDHHQ
+1259 
-1266 NGDSSGDGAD
+1266 
-1276 RDAYPSLIEPNTAGT
+1276 
-1291 EQQQHCSS
+1291 
-1299 FDSSGTVSTATTETT
+1299 
-1314 IVMADGASTNADQL
+1314 
-1328 IDFASFSTS
+1328 
-1337 EEPFGHSMPRDASVS
+1337 PRVS
-1352 DANFNPLLA
+1352 D
-1361 SPAFGGSVAGAGSE
+1361 
-1375 NETSLAQHTPLD
+1375 
-1387 VHNISNNNSI
+1387 I
-1397 NPFFTVSDPVL
+1397 
-1408 LDSKRRESGGNDA
+1408 
-1421 PEAVLFDLTLDNT
+1421 
-1434 GNGGS
+1434 
-1439 NNSITSSPFF
+1439 
-1449 NNNNNNNTAPS
+1449 
-1460 SNNTPWLVSA
+1460 
-1470 TTDGQENR
+1470 
-1478 DLSLL
+1478 